1 MESSDLLK
9 SSNLQLSQI
18 ERNELVR
25 RASAKIEMDRFL
37 VSNVELK
44 PSYIQKVE
52 SKPQFN
58 LVENV

>member
-25 RASAKIEMDRFL
+25 RASAKIEMDRFF

-44 PSYIQKVE
+44 PSYI
-52 SKPQFN
+52 
-58 LVENV
+58 